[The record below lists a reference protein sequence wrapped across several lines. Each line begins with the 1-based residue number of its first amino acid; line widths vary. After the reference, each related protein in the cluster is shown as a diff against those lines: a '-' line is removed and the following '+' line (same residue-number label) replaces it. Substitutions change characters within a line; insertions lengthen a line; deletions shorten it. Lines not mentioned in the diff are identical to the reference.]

1 MVKIKKKVDM
11 TLPKLIEWGFKN
23 KVFNKEFINNGLLSK
38 RVSFDPR
45 GRVSFP
51 SIYVYDDEDTYT
63 VEVEEEITENT
74 KLDTVLEIY
83 NDTHTPGPIFSVI
96 HKSAS
101 INNIMEHKPNY
112 FNTKCLYL
120 VNEDMTLTLIWKDG
134 ELVGDE

>member
-1 MVKIKKKVDM
+1 MVKIKKNVDM
-11 TLPKLIEWGFKN
+11 TLPKLIEWGLENGIKN
-23 KVFNKEFINNGLLSK
+23 KRFVSNRLYSK
-38 RVSFDPR
+38 
-45 GRVSFP
+45 
-51 SIYVYDDEDTYT
+51 YVAFSSYGSVGFSGFYSYLPEDTFT
-63 VEVEEEITENT
+63 VEIEEEITENT

-120 VNEDMTLTLIWKDG
+120 VNEDMTLTLIWKDD